1 MLQESSGMAKRL
13 ADKICLITGAAS
25 GIGKASAFLFAAEGA
40 TVIVADL
47 NAVRG
52 RQVCDAVKDLGQNAF
67 FVAVDVRD
75 TGSVGRM
82 VETVVTKH
90 GGIHVFFHNAMNCR
104 LVNEQDRRTT
114 ELPESVWAEIIN
126 LVLSGTYRC
135 CKAVGQVMLSQGS
148 GSIILTATT
157 DALIGIAGYDAYTA
171 AKGGVVS
178 LTRSLAAGLG
188 RDGIRVNAICPG
200 FVETEPQL
208 EWLKNDGAQDMM
220 RMLHLLPIAKPE
232 NIASFALYLA
242 SDEAS
247 VITGGVFP
255 IDSGYMAFKANL
267 DLSGV
272 LGGAKL

>member
-1 MLQESSGMAKRL
+1 MAKRL
-13 ADKICLITGAAS
+13 TDKICLITGAAS

-47 NAVRG
+47 DAVRG
-52 RQVCDAVKDLGQNAF
+52 RQVCDTVKDLGQNAF
-67 FVAVDVRD
+67 FVEVDVRD
-75 TGSVGRM
+75 TGSVERM
-82 VETVVTKH
+82 VETVVKRYAT
-90 GGIHVFFHNAMNCR
+90 IDAFFHNAMNCR
-104 LVNEQDRRTT
+104 LVNERDRRTT
-114 ELPESVWAEIIN
+114 ELPESVWTEIIN
-126 LVLSGTYRC
+126 LVLGGTYRC
-135 CKAVGQVMLSQGS
+135 CKAVGQVMLSQRS

-208 EWLKNDGAQDMM
+208 EWLKKDGAEEMM

-242 SDEAS
+242 SEEAS

-255 IDSGYMAFKANL
+255 VDSGYMAFKANL

-272 LGGAKL
+272 LGGAKP